1 MRRIMICLLALL
13 LALSPAALGAE
24 SAVLTVECA
33 EPEENESS
41 IVLNVTLENGAGCC
55 GGSFILWYDGACL
68 ELTGLEAGPAVNGA
82 VTAVNPSLGDGVAKM
97 SWVSTS
103 RLAEDGVVARLT
115 FRLLLRENTT
125 VELLN
130 PELLDQTGAA
140 MPLRAVNGQV
150 TFPGVSQSPPESLP
164 DSAGNSVVPPG
175 PSSGSAPSGGGDGG
189 TSAPSAPT
197 EGMPAA
203 WVNPFQDVPEDAW
216 FYGAVA
222 FVSQHGLFYGTS
234 DHTFSPALT
243 MDRAMLASVLCR
255 MEEGTA
261 AANILDVF
269 DDRDDVADWAVPGLA
284 WTVDR
289 GILQGDGRLLMPQG
303 SLTREMLAVML
314 FRLHGAPSADKTVLE
329 AFSDQRDISPWALD
343 AMAWMVGCGLMEG
356 RGQNLLCPT
365 DTATRAEVAAIFA
378 RMPDGIQA

>member
-33 EPEENESS
+33 EPEENEPS
-41 IVLNVTLENGAGCC
+41 IVLNVTLESGAGCC
-55 GGSFILWYDGACL
+55 GGSFILWYDSACL
-68 ELTGLEAGPAVNGA
+68 ELTGLEAGPAVDGA
-82 VTAVNPSLGDGVAKM
+82 VTAINPALGDGVAKM
-97 SWVSTS
+97 SWVSTAP
-103 RLAEDGVVARLT
+103 LAEEGVVARLT
-115 FRLLLRENTT
+115 FRLLLRESTT

-150 TFPGVSQSPPESLP
+150 TFPNASQSTPETTPDSTGNGATRPES
-164 DSAGNSVVPPG
+164 A
-175 PSSGSAPSGGGDGG
+175 SGSAPSGGGGGG
-189 TSAPSAPT
+189 TSAPSTPT
-197 EGMPAA
+197 EETPAA

-216 FYGAVA
+216 FYEAVA
-222 FVSQHGLFYGTS
+222 FVNQRGLFYGTS
-234 DHTFSPALT
+234 DHAFSPALT

-261 AANILDVF
+261 AVNILDAF
-269 DDRDDVADWAVPGLA
+269 DDRDDVADWAVSGLA
-284 WTVDR
+284 WAVDR

-314 FRLHGAPSADKTVLE
+314 FRLHGAPSADETALAVFE
-329 AFSDQRDISPWALD
+329 DRDDISPWAVD
-343 AMAWMVGCGLMEG
+343 AMAWMVGRGLMEG
-356 RGQNLLCPT
+356 RGENLLCPV
-365 DTATRAEVAAIFA
+365 DTATRAEVAAVFA